1 MKKFFLV
8 FSLVCLSSMASYGQL
23 VVDEDGRVAIG
34 DNIVLYDEEPVP
46 LLSDFSINSPGLNSA
61 CMHLE
66 TTNKTYGLHIQA
78 SVCND
83 IVPALLA
90 NGSDDRSAPAN
101 NKYGIFSQADPAS
114 QGNFYGIYGRS
125 YNQMGNYYSRSYGV
139 YGIAGNC
146 TSCFNYGVFGTL
158 HGSYYGAG
166 VYGSS
171 IPDDTGVFMG
181 DYYAGY
187 FRGKVYATGT
197 MTVPSLATLSDYRLK
212 ENISSLSQSA
222 LDAVEKMN
230 VVQYNY
236 KQREVETANGT
247 EKLYEDDS
255 EILTH
260 KHYGLIAQELREI
273 YPDLVLE
280 DSEGYLSI
288 NYIELVPILIQSVQE
303 LKAELKAEK
312 QSNALRGQSANTV
325 SSLTDAL
332 HTELYQNNPNPFTEK
347 TIIACT
353 IAETIQQAILYVY
366 DMNGKQIAEY
376 PVSERGNAQVII
388 EGSSL
393 EAGMYMYS
401 LIADGNVIDT
411 KRMILTR

>member
-1 MKKFFLV
+1 
-8 FSLVCLSSMASYGQL
+8 
-23 VVDEDGRVAIG
+23 
-34 DNIVLYDEEPVP
+34 
-46 LLSDFSINSPGLNSA
+46 
-61 CMHLE
+61 
-66 TTNKTYGLHIQA
+66 
-78 SVCND
+78 
-83 IVPALLA
+83 
-90 NGSDDRSAPAN
+90 
-101 NKYGIFSQADPAS
+101 
-114 QGNFYGIYGRS
+114 
-125 YNQMGNYYSRSYGV
+125 
-139 YGIAGNC
+139 
-146 TSCFNYGVFGTL
+146 
-158 HGSYYGAG
+158 
-166 VYGSS
+166 
-171 IPDDTGVFMG
+171 MG

-197 MTVPSLATLSDYRLK
+197 MTVPSLVTLSDYRLK

-325 SSLTDAL
+325 SSLTDL
-332 HTELYQNNPNPFTEK
+332 LNNKKLLED
-347 TIIACT
+347 
-353 IAETIQQAILYVY
+353 L
-366 DMNGKQIAEY
+366 
-376 PVSERGNAQVII
+376 
-388 EGSSL
+388 SL
-393 EAGMYMYS
+393 
-401 LIADGNVIDT
+401 
-411 KRMILTR
+411 